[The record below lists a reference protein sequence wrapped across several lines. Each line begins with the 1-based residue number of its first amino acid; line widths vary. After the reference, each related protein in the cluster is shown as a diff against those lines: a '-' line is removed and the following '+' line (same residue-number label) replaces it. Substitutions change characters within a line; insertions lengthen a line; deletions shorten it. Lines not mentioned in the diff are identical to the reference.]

1 MKPNARRGFALVLVV
16 ALLGLLVLA
25 AYAVS
30 VLARVNSTLAAA
42 KAAQSQARQN
52 ALLGLHVALSELQ
65 RHAGEDERITGMAG
79 IAGVPAGG
87 TQSTRHWAGVWSGGG
102 THLAWLS
109 SGGAPGVLPA
119 LGALESL
126 AIVATDSLGASVT
139 DREHVRI
146 VRQVV
151 PAPPGGRTG
160 SAGHY
165 AYWTGDEGVK
175 LSLALQDEA
184 AVEPGQKH
192 AIDTHFPGVS
202 PNSPAVQDLLLYEQ
216 VALTGATTGQRQG
229 GYHSHTLRHDSV
241 TDPGLISGRLNVNST
256 SVRYWRGVA
265 ATYNALRPA
274 GSPVLNADGF
284 AQEMAARAPEADPTY
299 GKSAGGPF
307 LTVESFL
314 QGQALIAA
322 LAAGGGS
329 LLDFITVMEPWLTV
343 RSDTFRIRAY
353 GDAVN
358 PVDPARVE
366 AVAYAEAIVQRMPEG
381 LPGFGRRFAIT
392 YFRWLGPDDI

>member
-1 MKPNARRGFALVLVV
+1 MKQNGRHGFALVLVV

-25 AYAVS
+25 AYALS

-42 KAAQSQARQN
+42 KAAQTQARQN
-52 ALLGLHVALSELQ
+52 ALLGLHVALGELQ
-65 RHAGEDERITGMAG
+65 RHAGADERVTGMAG

-87 TQSTRHWAGVWSGGG
+87 AQATRHWAGVWHADG

-109 SGGAPGVLPA
+109 AGGEPGVLPA
-119 LGALESL
+119 LAGLESL
-126 AIVATDSLGASVT
+126 PIVATDSLGASVT

-151 PAPPGGRTG
+151 PAPPGGRPG

-175 LSLALQDEA
+175 LSLALKDEA
-184 AVEPGQKH
+184 AVEPGRKH
-192 AIDTHFPGVS
+192 AVDAHFPGVV
-202 PNSPAVQDLLLYEQ
+202 PTAPAVQDLLLYEQ
-216 VALTGATTGQRQG
+216 VVLTGATTGQRQG

-241 TDPGLISGRLNVNST
+241 TEPGLVSGRLNVNST

-299 GKSAGGPF
+299 GKAAGGPF
-307 LTVESFL
+307 LTLDAFL
-314 QGQALIAA
+314 QGLALTEA

-329 LLDFITVMEPWLTV
+329 LIDFITVMQPWLTV

-366 AVAYAEAIVQRMPEG
+366 AVAYCEAIVQRTTTE
-381 LPGFGRRFAIT
+381 LPGFGRRFVIT
-392 YFRWLGPDDI
+392 YFRWLGPGDI